1 MGAVAPMVT
10 DVSQHSNP
18 HQSQTR
24 GACENHHRA
33 TPRLPNRLFLARY
46 AHTPAR
52 ARALLT
58 IGRYWLFK
66 RRIACAAGEPLELL
80 RNLSGRALPAALQQ
94 FKNSERERFRAE
106 HMHCTRGQLPPD
118 PKDREGAFMDVVRE
132 H

>member
-1 MGAVAPMVT
+1 MVT

-33 TPRLPNRLFLARY
+33 TPA
-46 AHTPAR
+46 PAKPAVPR
-52 ARALLT
+52 ALRTHACTRSRTLLT

-66 RRIACAAGEPLELL
+66 RRWSLFAATGGPLELL
-80 RNLSGRALPAALQQ
+80 RNPSGRALPAALQQ